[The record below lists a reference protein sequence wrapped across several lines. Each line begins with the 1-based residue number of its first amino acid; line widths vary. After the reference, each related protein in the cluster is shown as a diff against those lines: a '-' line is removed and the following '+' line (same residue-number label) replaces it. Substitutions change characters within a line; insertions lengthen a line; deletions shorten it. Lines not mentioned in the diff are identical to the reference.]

1 MAETK
6 RKIIHFKDDKD
17 NEDEKE
23 KKRERKKLVEQGKRI
38 TIEKM
43 ENFNGI
49 PGAITFVVVW
59 FTILSMILFKS
70 LIKIM
75 VPIGLLSG
83 LLWMYGSLQAAWAKN
98 DWGNIITMGAGL
110 LVMMILCAYLMS
122 GMITP

>member
-17 NEDEKE
+17 NESEEE

-49 PGAITFVVVW
+49 PGAITFVAVW

>member
-17 NEDEKE
+17 NESEEE

-49 PGAITFVVVW
+49 PGAITFVAVW

-83 LLWMYGSLQAAWAKN
+83 LLWMYGSLQAAWARN